1 MLIIFDLDDTLIDT
15 TGSITPLKL
24 EQALAKMREA
34 GLEVG
39 DPEKALETLK
49 RLDGASESA
58 AQTIKEFLEMID
70 ADQKYFEI
78 GQREVY
84 GPLSPDTPVF
94 PLEQALEVLEEL
106 RVCYPLA
113 LVSMGKPE
121 QQLLKLKNAG
131 IDSTIFSK
139 IIISEEQDKKP
150 HYKTILE
157 ELGFSP
163 SQTWV
168 CGDRIR
174 RDLSPAKELGCKTV
188 QMQWGRGLVSG
199 LLEPSADVDFRIQN
213 LSQIK
218 DILNDKQQSNEP
230 WDDHLS

>member
-24 EQALAKMREA
+24 EQALAKMMEA

-58 AQTIKEFLEMID
+58 SQTLLEFLEILD

-78 GQREVY
+78 GHQEVY
-84 GPLSPDTPVF
+84 GPLAPDTPVF
-94 PLEQALEVLEEL
+94 PLEGALEVLEDL
-106 RVCYPLA
+106 GSQYLLA

-139 IIISEEQDKKP
+139 IIISEDRDKKP

-163 SQTWV
+163 LQTVV
-168 CGDRIR
+168 CGDRVK

-188 QMQWGRGLVSG
+188 HMQWGRGLISG
-199 LLEPSADVDFRIQN
+199 SSGPPVDVDFRIHK
-213 LSQIK
+213 LSQMK
-218 DILNDKQQSNEP
+218 EILGDK
-230 WDDHLS
+230 